1 MASPNDI
8 NTRMSKI
15 SKSFQTS
22 LNKRLD
28 KMSFKDQSGEE
39 YEEKAGIHPD
49 KYVYFVQRD
58 EDTIELWK
66 GDIQISGQG
75 GGWEV
80 VNALLLESSAVTQ
93 ITGGANGETFRTTG
107 SGDNDTTID
116 TPTYGQR
123 TGQFTLTTR
132 GRQEGQNWVTQNAPS
147 NDFYILYNYQTAM
160 FTIPS
165 STRRYGTYRGSK
177 YVIEL
182 LRNGVRETI
191 TLVPIT
197 FGCHLSVPIYQS
209 GSNAAYKYCDTYPEA
224 LYESYGTTGNYM
236 QMYGGYYVTRSIHN
250 GATTHGY
257 YYMSVTAS
265 SVSPND
271 YSTRNTYPTTMPCIT
286 VSEMHY
292 DQQQNAVL
300 GTIRYLQE
308 YPRSQ
313 NRFGQLGIFYDL
325 ETGAEL
331 STPQA
336 IFNVNHPQNYANEL
350 IMCKILKGES
360 IT

>member
-75 GGWEV
+75 GDWEV

-93 ITGGANGETFRTTG
+93 ITGGANGETFMTTATG
-107 SGDNDTTID
+107 RNDTTID

-123 TGQFTLTTR
+123 RGQFTLTTR

-147 NDFYILYNYQTAM
+147 NDFYILYNYQIAAA
-160 FTIPS
+160 S
-165 STRRYGTYRGSK
+165 SRQNPYISADENQITRYPMYVLDIIRG
-177 YVIEL
+177 
-182 LRNGVRETI
+182 NVRETI
-191 TLVPIT
+191 TLKV
-197 FGCHLSVPIYQS
+197 FQLACHTSWMPQWTS
-209 GSNAAYKYCDTYPEA
+209 GTSYVDFPMHDTYDEVYQYA
-224 LYESYGTTGNYM
+224 YLQYCVKFRTAIYVERAIE
-236 QMYGGYYVTRSIHN
+236 GG
-250 GATTHGY
+250 GTTHGY
-257 YYMSVTAS
+257 YFSNNLAPTRGVKPILSLNVT
-265 SVSPND
+265 N
-271 YSTRNTYPTTMPCIT
+271 I
-286 VSEMHY
+286 HY
-292 DQQQNAVL
+292 DSNLDMVV
-300 GTIRYLQE
+300 GTPYIFQE
-308 YPRSQ
+308 YSKADSCC
-313 NRFGQLGIFYDL
+313 GQLGLRRDL
-325 ETGAEL
+325 ETGASLGEPL
-331 STPQA
+331 V
-336 IFNVNHPQNYANEL
+336 IFNVNHPQNYANEF
-350 IMCKILKGES
+350 IMYKILKGES

>member
-39 YEEKAGIHPD
+39 YEEKAGIHPE

-75 GGWEV
+75 GDWEV

-147 NDFYILYNYQTAM
+147 NDFYILYNYQIAAA
-160 FTIPS
+160 S
-165 STRRYGTYRGSK
+165 SRQNPYISSDENSVTRYPMYVLDIIRG
-177 YVIEL
+177 
-182 LRNGVRETI
+182 NVRETI
-191 TLVPIT
+191 TLKV
-197 FGCHLSVPIYQS
+197 FQLACHTSWMPQWKSGTSYVDFPMHGTYDEVYQYAYSQYCVKLRTAIYVER
-209 GSNAAYKYCDTYPEA
+209 TIE
-224 LYESYGTTGNYM
+224 
-236 QMYGGYYVTRSIHN
+236 GG
-250 GATTHGY
+250 GTTHGY
-257 YYMSVTAS
+257 YFSNNLSPTRGVKPILSLNVT
-265 SVSPND
+265 N
-271 YSTRNTYPTTMPCIT
+271 I
-286 VSEMHY
+286 HY
-292 DQQQNAVL
+292 DSNLDMVV
-300 GTIRYLQE
+300 GTPYILQE
-308 YPRSQ
+308 YSKADSCC
-313 NRFGQLGIFYDL
+313 GQLGLRRDL
-325 ETGAEL
+325 ETGASLGEPL
-331 STPQA
+331 V
-336 IFNVNHPQNYANEL
+336 IFNVNHPQNYANEF
-350 IMCKILKGES
+350 IMYKILKGEN

>member
-80 VNALLLESSAVTQ
+80 VNALLLEGSAVTQ

-147 NDFYILYNYQTAM
+147 NDFYILYNYQIAAA
-160 FTIPS
+160 S
-165 STRRYGTYRGSK
+165 SRQNPYISSGENAVTRYPMYVLDIIRG
-177 YVIEL
+177 
-182 LRNGVRETI
+182 NVRETI
-191 TLVPIT
+191 TLKVFQLWFHTGWAP
-197 FGCHLSVPIYQS
+197 SVLYP
-209 GSNAAYKYCDTYPEA
+209 NAKFPKHDTYDEAYEYAYGKRHIEYGVA
-224 LYESYGTTGNYM
+224 LYAE
-236 QMYGGYYVTRSIHN
+236 RSIAG

-257 YYMSVTAS
+257 YYPWGGPRGVAS
-265 SVSPND
+265 TIGLN
-271 YSTRNTYPTTMPCIT
+271 IT
-286 VSEMHY
+286 NIHY
-292 DQQQNAVL
+292 DSNLDMIV
-300 GTIRYLQE
+300 GTPYISQE
-308 YPRSQ
+308 YSKAYSCC
-313 NRFGQLGIFYDL
+313 GQLGLRRDL
-325 ETGAEL
+325 ETGASLGEPL
-331 STPQA
+331 V
-336 IFNVNHPQNYANEL
+336 IFNVNHPQNYANEF
-350 IMCKILKGES
+350 IMYKILKGES

>member
-58 EDTIELWK
+58 ENTIELWK

-75 GGWEV
+75 GDWEV

-116 TPTYGQR
+116 APTYGQR

-160 FTIPS
+160 FTMLS
-165 STRRYGTYRGSK
+165 STRRYGEYGGPK

-191 TLVPIT
+191 TLVPFI
-197 FGCHLSVPIYQS
+197 FAYHLSVPIYQV
-209 GSNAAYKYCDTYPEA
+209 GSNAAYKYGETYEDA
-224 LYESYGTTGNYM
+224 LYQAVYTNGRYL
-236 QMYGGYYVTRSIHN
+236 QADRGYYVTRSIHN

-257 YYMSVTAS
+257 YYGDVYG
-265 SVSPND
+265 NLNGNI
-271 YSTRNTYPTTMPCIT
+271 YSTRNAYPTASPCLT

-300 GTIRYLQE
+300 GTMRYLQE
-308 YPRSQ
+308 YPKSQ
-313 NRFGQLGIFYDL
+313 NRFGQLGILYDL

-336 IFNVNHPQNYANEL
+336 IFNVNHPQNYANEF